1 MLLDAHPSPPA
12 AGTFHR
18 LLKLPAAGLAQNPRM
33 QPQGNTAASRLTT
46 LAASFGFVVVQ
57 LDVTIVNVALPRLAK
72 AFGSGVEAL
81 QWVMDA
87 YSLAFAV
94 LLLSAGVLGD
104 RYGARRMFAAGFVV
118 FAAASLACG
127 LAPDGGVL
135 ITARAVQGLGAALLV
150 PNSLAVLNHAH
161 HHDPAGRARAVGFW
175 TAAGG
180 VSIAAGP
187 VLGGLLL
194 ASLGWRSIFLVNLP
208 VCAIGVWLT
217 LARAPRTPV
226 PARPRS
232 LDLPGQALVA
242 AALTGLIAG
251 VIEARPRGLAD
262 PLVLGAWGLF
272 AVCGA
277 AFLLVE
283 RRTREPMLPLGFFR
297 QAPFSAAVAYG
308 VGVNLAYYGTIFVL
322 TLYLQTAHGWGPVA
336 AGLAFLPLTATFI
349 ASNLASGW
357 AVARF
362 GSRLPMALG
371 AAIGAVGYLLILPL
385 GPASSFLA
393 MLPGFLMIPAGM
405 GLGVPAMTT
414 AILASVDKQWSGT
427 ASGVLNAAR
436 QTGGAA
442 GVALFGLF
450 AGVAG
455 VTGGLHR
462 ASLASAALLGL
473 SAAAAARWIAGR
485 PRS

>member
-1 MLLDAHPSPPA
+1 
-12 AGTFHR
+12 
-18 LLKLPAAGLAQNPRM
+18 M
-33 QPQGNTAASRLTT
+33 QPHRKSAAPRLTT

-57 LDVTIVNVALPRLAK
+57 LDVTIVNVALPRLAQ
-72 AFGSGVEAL
+72 ALHSGVEAL

-87 YSLAFAV
+87 YTLAFAV
-94 LLLSAGVLGD
+94 LLLTAGVLGD
-104 RYGARRMFAAGFVV
+104 RFGARRMFAAGFVV

-127 LAPDGGVL
+127 LAPDGAFL
-135 ITARAVQGLGAALLV
+135 IGARAVQGIGAALLV

-208 VCAIGVWLT
+208 VCAVGVWLT
-217 LARAPRTPV
+217 LAFAPRSAV

-232 LDLPGQALVA
+232 LDLPGQALA
-242 AALTGLIAG
+242 ALALTGLIAAI
-251 VIEARPRGLAD
+251 IEARPRGFAD
-262 PLVLGAWGLF
+262 PLVLAAAALF
-272 AVCGA
+272 LACGA
-277 AFLLVE
+277 AFLWVE
-283 RRTREPMLPLGFFR
+283 NRARAPMLPLGFFR
-297 QAPFSAAVAYG
+297 KASFSAAVAYG
-308 VGVNLAYYGTIFVL
+308 VGVNLAYYGTIFVI
-322 TLYLQTAHGWGPVA
+322 TLYLQDAHGWGPVQ

-349 ASNLASGW
+349 ASNLVSGW

-371 AAIGAVGYLLILPL
+371 GVLGAAGYLLLFPL
-385 GPASSFLA
+385 GPESSFLA
-393 MLPGFLMIPAGM
+393 MLPGFLLIPAGM

-414 AILASVDKQWSGT
+414 AILASVEKQWSGT

-436 QTGGAA
+436 QTGGAS

-450 AGVAG
+450 AGLWG
-455 VTGGLHR
+455 VVGGLHG
-462 ASLASAALLGL
+462 AALASAALLAL
-473 SAAAAARWIAGR
+473 SGAAAACWIARGPTQPGDKR
-485 PRS
+485 

>member
-1 MLLDAHPSPPA
+1 M
-12 AGTFHR
+12 FHR
-18 LLKLPAAGLAQNPRM
+18 SVKHRSTGIEHQSRM
-33 QPQGNTAASRLTT
+33 QPHPRIAAPRLTT

-57 LDVTIVNVALPRLAK
+57 LDVTIVNVALPRLAQV
-72 AFGSGVEAL
+72 FRSGVEAL

-104 RYGARRMFAAGFVV
+104 RFGARRMFAAGFVL

-127 LAPDGGVL
+127 LSPDGAFL
-135 ITARAVQGLGAALLV
+135 IGARAVQGAGAALLV

-161 HHDPAGRARAVGFW
+161 HHDAAGRARAVGFW

-187 VLGGLLL
+187 VVGGLLL

-208 VCAIGVWLT
+208 VCAVGLWLT
-217 LARAPRTPV
+217 LAHAPRSATP
-226 PARPRS
+226 AKPRS
-232 LDLPGQALVA
+232 LDLPGQALA
-242 AALTGLIAG
+242 ALALTGLIAAI
-251 VIEARPRGLAD
+251 IEARPRGLAD
-262 PLVLGAWGLF
+262 PLVLAGAALF
-272 AVCGA
+272 LAGGA
-277 AFLLVE
+277 AFLRVE
-283 RRTREPMLPLGFFR
+283 SRTRQPMLPLEFFR
-297 QAPFSAAVAYG
+297 KAAFSAAVAYG

-322 TLYLQTAHGWGPVA
+322 TLYLQNAHGWGPVQ

-349 ASNLASGW
+349 VANLVSGR

-371 AAIGAVGYLLILPL
+371 GLIGAAGYLLLVPL
-385 GPASSFLA
+385 GSTSGFLA
-393 MLPGFLMIPAGM
+393 MLPGFLLIPAGM

-414 AILASVDKQWSGT
+414 AILASVDKHWSGT

-450 AGVAG
+450 AGAFG
-455 VTGGLHR
+455 VIGGLH
-462 ASLASAALLGL
+462 AAVLASAALLAL
-473 SAAAAARWIAGR
+473 SGAAAARWIAGAR
-485 PRS
+485 ADR